1 MEACG
6 EAGVADAVAGVVGLV
21 LAAVE
26 RALLGGEAV
35 RQEVVH
41 VDLIES
47 VD

>member
-1 MEACG
+1 MEAGG

-26 RALLGGEAV
+26 GALLGGEAV
-35 RQEVVH
+35 SKEVVN